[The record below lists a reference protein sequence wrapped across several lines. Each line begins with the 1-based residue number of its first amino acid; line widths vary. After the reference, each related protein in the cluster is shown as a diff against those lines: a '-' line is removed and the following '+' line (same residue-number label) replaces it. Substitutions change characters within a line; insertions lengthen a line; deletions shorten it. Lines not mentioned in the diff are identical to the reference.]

1 MSDDDK
7 LRNSLR
13 PGHELHWY
21 RIEEVLGQGGFGI
34 TYLAYDANL
43 EQHVAIKEYLPM
55 ELAVREGDFSVY
67 PASRAHDTRYRWG
80 LDRFL
85 AEARTLARFKHP
97 AIVRVNSVFEANNT
111 AYMVM
116 EYQHGMS
123 LQAVL
128 ERRGTLP
135 ESELVALVMPLLD
148 GLQIIHAEGFIH
160 RDIKPSNIYIRRDGH
175 PVLLDFG
182 SARQALGEETK
193 TLTSVV
199 SPGYAP
205 FEQYYSKSDRQGPWT
220 DIYGLGATL
229 YRALSG
235 LQPMA
240 AIDRSEAI
248 LKAERDVFVSA
259 AELGSG
265 RYSPSFLRA
274 VDAALVFNEK
284 KRPQN
289 VAEWRRL
296 FAFNGNDAAAPRTP
310 AMTSHP
316 PEAETRYSGVVEQT
330 QLLDAPV
337 VNADVRGTRG
347 AQASSARSAQ
357 AARAPASA
365 AAAPSARPRRW
376 PWVVLVL
383 LVLFGGGIGYAW
395 QAGLLPAGL
404 LDFNRGARLVQQGDR
419 ALAAGQVFEPQGSS
433 ALDFYR
439 QAWAASPG
447 DVDAGHGLRI
457 TGERLAAAIDAAI
470 ADGDGARVD
479 TLSAL
484 LAGLPP
490 AAGDFDALRER
501 VAGDR
506 ARRQADAL
514 TGERIRSLLADAAA
528 DVEAGRLVGNDAE
541 NALARY
547 RAVQVLDPDNAAAR
561 DGLVRLGAALAARG
575 QSALAA
581 GRLEQAREWHG
592 QGTLLDA
599 EHADIVALGEALA
612 DARGARERAATV
624 DELLTAAGEDI
635 EANRLTS
642 PPGRNALERYKEV
655 ERLDPGNADAA
666 AGVRRVHDRYLAMG
680 TQALARD
687 AFDDAAEYARRALEV
702 RPDSEP
708 ARTLGA
714 EIRAAAQRRREAA
727 DELLAEQ
734 AAARAAQM
742 RAAAE
747 QARRA
752 AETERQRAQ
761 EAEAARLAAEAERK
775 AEEQR
780 LARLA
785 EERARA
791 AAENAR
797 PRLVLDYA
805 GFHPKYA
812 VHGLTRD
819 SVEAAVAP
827 LLRASGY
834 DIVKRDEVHDAG
846 WSWNN
851 LRLLVFRLSVNEN
864 TATGLYSWAVSLN
877 VLDKPALRLSLP
889 QAMETPA
896 EWTRSRNGLGPPT
909 DLQQMVGLYREM
921 SQAWLANRPGRVR

>member
-1 MSDDDK
+1 MSQDDDK

-116 EYQHGMS
+116 EYQLGMS

-128 ERRGTLP
+128 DRRGTLP
-135 ESELVALVMPLLD
+135 ENELVALVLPLLD
-148 GLQIIHAEGFIH
+148 GLQVIHAEGFIH

-259 AELGSG
+259 SELGAG
-265 RYSPSFLRA
+265 RYSPNFLRA

-289 VAEWRRL
+289 VAQWRQQFS
-296 FAFNGNDAAAPRTP
+296 FAGAEEPAPRHAP
-310 AMTSHP
+310 MTSHP
-316 PEAETRYSGVVEQT
+316 PEAETRYSGVVEPT
-330 QLLDAPV
+330 QVLDAPV
-337 VNADVRGTRG
+337 VNADVRGTRA
-347 AQASSARSAQ
+347 AQAA

-365 AAAPSARPRRW
+365 AAAPSPARRRW
-376 PWVVLVL
+376 PWVLVL
-383 LVLFGGGIGYAW
+383 LLALAGGGLGTAW
-395 QAGLLPAGL
+395 QAGLVPAGL

-419 ALAAGQVFEPQGSS
+419 ALAAGQVFEPRGSS

-447 DVDAGHGLRI
+447 DVGAEHGLRI
-457 TGERLAAAIDAAI
+457 AGERLEGAIDAAI
-470 ADGDGARVD
+470 AAGDGARVD
-479 TLSAL
+479 ALSAL

-490 AAGDFDALRER
+490 AAGDFAALQER

-506 ARRQADAL
+506 ARRQADAM
-514 TGERIRSLLADAAA
+514 TGERIHSLLEDAAA
-528 DVEAGRLVGNDAE
+528 DLEAGRLVGNDAE

-547 RAVQVLDPDNAAAR
+547 RAVQILEPDNTAAR
-561 DGLVRLGAALAARG
+561 AGLVRLGAALAARG
-575 QSALAA
+575 QAALAA
-581 GRLEQAREWHG
+581 GRIEEAREWHG

-599 EHADIVALGEALA
+599 EHADIIALGAALA

-624 DELLTAAGEDI
+624 TELLAAASADVD
-635 EANRLTS
+635 ANRLTS
-642 PPGRNALERYKEV
+642 PAGRSALERYQEV
-655 ERLDPGNADAA
+655 ERLDPGNAEAA
-666 AGVRRVHDRYLAMG
+666 AGVRRIHDRYLAMG

-687 AFDDAAEYARRALEV
+687 EFDDAAEYARRALGV
-702 RPDSEP
+702 WPDSEP

-714 EIRAAAQRRREAA
+714 EIRAADDRRREAA
-727 DELLAEQ
+727 DALLAEQ

-742 RAAAE
+742 RAQAE

-752 AETERQRAQ
+752 AESERQRAQ

-921 SQAWLANRPGRVR
+921 SEAWLSNRPGRVR

>member
-1 MSDDDK
+1 MSDDDDK

-67 PASRAHDTRYRWG
+67 PASCAHDTRYRWG

-128 ERRGTLP
+128 DRRGTLP
-135 ESELVALVMPLLD
+135 ENELIALVMPLLD

-265 RYSPSFLRA
+265 RYSPNFLRA

-289 VAEWRRL
+289 VAEWRRQ
-296 FAFNGNDAAAPRTP
+296 FAFHGSDQAAPQAP

-316 PEAETRYSGVVEQT
+316 PQAETRYSGVVEQT
-330 QLLDAPV
+330 QVLDAPV
-337 VNADVRGTRG
+337 VNSDVRGTRG
-347 AQASSARSAQ
+347 AQSAAARSAQ
-357 AARAPASA
+357 AASAPASA
-365 AAAPSARPRRW
+365 SAVPATRPRRW
-376 PWVVLVL
+376 PWVVLAL
-383 LVLFGGGIGYAW
+383 LVLLGGGIGYAW
-395 QAGLLPAGL
+395 QAGLVPAGL
-404 LDFNRGARLVQQGDR
+404 LDFNRGARFVQQGDR
-419 ALAAGQVFEPQGSS
+419 ALAAGEVFEPQGSS

-447 DVDAGHGLRI
+447 DVDAGHG
-457 TGERLAAAIDAAI
+457 
-470 ADGDGARVD
+470 
-479 TLSAL
+479 
-484 LAGLPP
+484 P
-490 AAGDFDALRER
+490 AH
-501 VAGDR
+501 
-506 ARRQADAL
+506 RR
-514 TGERIRSLLADAAA
+514 
-528 DVEAGRLVGNDAE
+528 
-541 NALARY
+541 
-547 RAVQVLDPDNAAAR
+547 
-561 DGLVRLGAALAARG
+561 
-575 QSALAA
+575 
-581 GRLEQAREWHG
+581 
-592 QGTLLDA
+592 
-599 EHADIVALGEALA
+599 
-612 DARGARERAATV
+612 
-624 DELLTAAGEDI
+624 
-635 EANRLTS
+635 
-642 PPGRNALERYKEV
+642 
-655 ERLDPGNADAA
+655 
-666 AGVRRVHDRYLAMG
+666 
-680 TQALARD
+680 
-687 AFDDAAEYARRALEV
+687 
-702 RPDSEP
+702 
-708 ARTLGA
+708 
-714 EIRAAAQRRREAA
+714 
-727 DELLAEQ
+727 
-734 AAARAAQM
+734 
-742 RAAAE
+742 
-747 QARRA
+747 
-752 AETERQRAQ
+752 
-761 EAEAARLAAEAERK
+761 
-775 AEEQR
+775 
-780 LARLA
+780 
-785 EERARA
+785 
-791 AAENAR
+791 
-797 PRLVLDYA
+797 
-805 GFHPKYA
+805 
-812 VHGLTRD
+812 
-819 SVEAAVAP
+819 
-827 LLRASGY
+827 
-834 DIVKRDEVHDAG
+834 
-846 WSWNN
+846 
-851 LRLLVFRLSVNEN
+851 
-864 TATGLYSWAVSLN
+864 
-877 VLDKPALRLSLP
+877 
-889 QAMETPA
+889 
-896 EWTRSRNGLGPPT
+896 
-909 DLQQMVGLYREM
+909 
-921 SQAWLANRPGRVR
+921 

>member
-1 MSDDDK
+1 MSQDDDK

-116 EYQHGMS
+116 EYQLGMS

-128 ERRGTLP
+128 DRRGTLP
-135 ESELVALVMPLLD
+135 ENELVALVLPLLD
-148 GLQIIHAEGFIH
+148 GLQVIHAEGFIH

-259 AELGSG
+259 SELGAG
-265 RYSPSFLRA
+265 RYSPNFLRA

-289 VAEWRRL
+289 VAQWRQQFS
-296 FAFNGNDAAAPRTP
+296 FAGAEEPAPRHAP
-310 AMTSHP
+310 MTSHP
-316 PEAETRYSGVVEQT
+316 PEAETRYSGVVEPT
-330 QLLDAPV
+330 QVLDAPV
-337 VNADVRGTRG
+337 VNADVRGTRA
-347 AQASSARSAQ
+347 AQAA

-365 AAAPSARPRRW
+365 AAAPSPARRRW
-376 PWVVLVL
+376 PWVLVL
-383 LVLFGGGIGYAW
+383 LLALAGGGLGTAW
-395 QAGLLPAGL
+395 QAGLVPAGL

-419 ALAAGQVFEPQGSS
+419 ALAAGQVFEPRGSS

-447 DVDAGHGLRI
+447 DVGAEHGLRI
-457 TGERLAAAIDAAI
+457 AGERLEGAIDAAI
-470 ADGDGARVD
+470 AAGDGARVD
-479 TLSAL
+479 ALSAL

-490 AAGDFDALRER
+490 AAGDFAALQER

-506 ARRQADAL
+506 ARRQADAM
-514 TGERIRSLLADAAA
+514 TGERIHSLLEDAAA
-528 DVEAGRLVGNDAE
+528 DLEAGRLVGNDAE

-547 RAVQVLDPDNAAAR
+547 RAVQILEPDNTAAR
-561 DGLVRLGAALAARG
+561 AGLVRLGAALAARG
-575 QSALAA
+575 QAALAA
-581 GRLEQAREWHG
+581 GRIEEAREWHG

-599 EHADIVALGEALA
+599 EHADIIALGAALA

-624 DELLTAAGEDI
+624 TELLAAASADVD
-635 EANRLTS
+635 ANRLTS
-642 PPGRNALERYKEV
+642 PAGRNALERYQEV
-655 ERLDPGNADAA
+655 ERLDPGNAEAA
-666 AGVRRVHDRYLAMG
+666 AGVRRIHDRYLAMG

-687 AFDDAAEYARRALEV
+687 EFDDAAEYARRALGV
-702 RPDSEP
+702 WPDSEP

-714 EIRAAAQRRREAA
+714 EIRAADDRRREAA
-727 DELLAEQ
+727 DALLAEQ

-742 RAAAE
+742 RAQAE

-752 AETERQRAQ
+752 AESERQRAQ

-909 DLQQMVGLYREM
+909 NLQQMVGLYREM
-921 SQAWLANRPGRVR
+921 SEAWLSNRPGRVR